1 MRSKEE
7 IEMSEGNNVA
17 KIKVIGVGGGGVNA
31 VDRIIESNLS
41 GVEFIAVNTDLQALN
56 KSKAERKIQI
66 GAELTKGLGAGADPN
81 IGKQAAEESKEDI
94 MLAIEG
100 ADMVFITAGMGGGT
114 GSGAAPVI
122 AQLSREAKILTVAV
136 VTKPFS
142 FEGRRR
148 MIVAEQAIEELKDK
162 VDALIVIPNDKLL
175 AVSSKSTTMLEAF
188 KMADEVLKAGVQ
200 GIVDIIVTPGIV
212 NHDFANV
219 RTIMQNSGSAI
230 MGIGEASGEQRAVEA
245 ANKAISNP
253 LLEDRIDGAKGVLIH
268 VAGGEDLTLSE
279 VNEAAEVI
287 RKNADNDANI
297 IFGAVI
303 DPKMEGKIKIT
314 VIATGFEIK
323 TKRPVRKTSQGL
335 EGVVINPEILD
346 IPPFLRSR

>member
-1 MRSKEE
+1 
-7 IEMSEGNNVA
+7 MSDGNNVT
-17 KIKVIGVGGGGVNA
+17 KIKVIGIGGGGVNA
-31 VDRIIESNLS
+31 VNRIIESNLN
-41 GVEFIAVNTDLQALN
+41 GVDFIAINTDLQALN

-81 IGKQAAEESKEDI
+81 IGRQAAEESKEDI
-94 MLAIEG
+94 MLAVEG

-114 GSGAAPVI
+114 GSGAAPII

-148 MIVAEQAIEELKDK
+148 MIVAEQAIDELRDK

-175 AVSSKSTTMLEAF
+175 AVSSKSTTIIEAF

-200 GIVDIIVTPGIV
+200 GIVDIIITPGII
-212 NHDFANV
+212 NPDFADV

-245 ANKAISNP
+245 ASKAISNP
-253 LLEDRIDGAKGVLIH
+253 LLEDKIDGAKGVLFN
-268 VAGGEDLTLSE
+268 VTGGEDLTLTE
-279 VNEAAEVI
+279 AYEAAEVI
-287 RKNADNDANI
+287 GKSADSDANI

-303 DPKMEGKIKIT
+303 DPKMEGKIRIT
-314 VIATGFEIK
+314 VIATGFENRA
-323 TKRPVRKTSQGL
+323 KRPVKKSPQGL
-335 EGVVINPEILD
+335 EGVIINPEILD
-346 IPPFLRSR
+346 IPPFLRGR

>member
-1 MRSKEE
+1 
-7 IEMSEGNNVA
+7 MSEGNNVA